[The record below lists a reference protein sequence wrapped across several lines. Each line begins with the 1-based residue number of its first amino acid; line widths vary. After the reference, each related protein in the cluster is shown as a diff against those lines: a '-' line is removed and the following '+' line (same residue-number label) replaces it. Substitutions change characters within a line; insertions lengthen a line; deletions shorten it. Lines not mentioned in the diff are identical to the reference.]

1 MRASDFLP
9 IEFVVLGGGI
19 AGLTAAL
26 SLSRVGHHVT
36 LIEQGPALSETALSG
51 GCRLGPNVT
60 KILYRWGFEEKLK
73 ACAVVSQYTQFM
85 RYDTGRVTADGEWI
99 DDFRTESGGEYLS
112 MHYADM
118 RKFLYD
124 AAVEHG
130 TTVRTNAQAVEV
142 KVRRERPSIIL
153 ASGEEIS
160 ADCIVGADGAVDSL
174 CRKVILGGPEHEVFK
189 NVMMFNLVI
198 AASSM
203 QSDPELAKLLKG
215 KEEGTVYVWYGDSY
229 GVTGFMTQSQSE
241 NEFSLHIYAPRE
253 EGDEQA
259 KRAEGS
265 AKLMKALTGCE
276 PRLRKLAERAHTV
289 IAVPVSGKAH
299 MQEWTHPDGPVLIVG
314 DAAHPITAGNMY
326 AMGLAAED
334 GMMLGRLFH
343 HLHRKDQIQSF
354 LAALSTKRMERIA
367 KVNQVQRVNPLAM
380 ALPAGVEQARY
391 LKTTVE
397 HMDNAM
403 AVVFLEEAIRT
414 IFSYDPEDE
423 ADDWWVEWGLLQ
435 DRAARTVPSSAAITV
450 DIHT

>member
-1 MRASDFLP
+1 MIGRSGNN
-9 IEFVVLGGGI
+9 V
-19 AGLTAAL
+19 AA
-26 SLSRVGHHVT
+26 RR
-36 LIEQGPALSETALSG
+36 
-51 GCRLGPNVT
+51 RLGPNVT

-85 RYDTGRVTADGEWI
+85 RY
-99 DDFRTESGGEYLS
+99 
-112 MHYADM
+112 M

-142 KVRRERPSIIL
+142 KVRRERPSVIL

-276 PRLRKLAERAHTV
+276 PRHVLLSVRLRIYLTSILSLRKLAERAHTV